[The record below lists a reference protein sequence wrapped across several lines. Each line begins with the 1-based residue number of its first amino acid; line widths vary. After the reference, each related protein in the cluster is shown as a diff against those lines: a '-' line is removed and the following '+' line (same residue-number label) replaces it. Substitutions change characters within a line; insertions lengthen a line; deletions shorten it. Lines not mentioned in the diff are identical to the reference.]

1 MNIKNAV
8 LYAMKNLS
16 IRSLRSWLTIIGMVV
31 AVTSLVVIL
40 SITEG
45 FSKDITDQMAAFGAD
60 MMFVYPVTSLEEM
73 LGGGFAFEQ
82 TSGKLFQRD
91 VDDVESIPGVKTVA
105 RAHFGRAG
113 LSYKGKNITATI
125 YPMDR
130 SAFDMFPD
138 YMEVESGRLYKE
150 GESRVVVFAGDAA
163 TQLFGKD
170 KVEVGSVI
178 QINEKNYRVVGVLK
192 RIGTSL
198 SAADDLNIYVPYED
212 GEELFEGQLLKNEV
226 GLIYLQ
232 IDEGFDAN
240 QVKGVIERKLAANHR
255 VTVDD
260 ADFSVITS
268 DQIMEIVGSVL
279 FTAQL
284 MLGAITLIASLVG
297 AIGISNTMFMNVLE
311 RVREIGIL
319 KAVGA
324 SRRDILTTF
333 LAESAIMGLAGG
345 IIGLVLGYGLLQ
357 VVETFDIP
365 TFLSLRIIVFV
376 FLFSIGTGL
385 AAGLLPAYRAAKLS
399 AVDAI
404 EFG

>member
-1 MNIKNAV
+1 
-8 LYAMKNLS
+8 
-16 IRSLRSWLTIIGMVV
+16 
-31 AVTSLVVIL
+31 
-40 SITEG
+40 
-45 FSKDITDQMAAFGAD
+45 
-60 MMFVYPVTSLEEM
+60 
-73 LGGGFAFEQ
+73 
-82 TSGKLFQRD
+82 
-91 VDDVESIPGVKTVA
+91 
-105 RAHFGRAG
+105 
-113 LSYKGKNITATI
+113 
-125 YPMDR
+125 MDR

-365 TFLSLRIIVFV
+365 TFLSLMIIVFV